1 MIKNSLQGFLDALGK
16 QAGTRFALEENG
28 TATIRCDNQTEI
40 VVEGHDVMQLIFVH
54 APVLP
59 LAGIGERAAI
69 FENALELSL
78 FSLGTGGG
86 VLGYDRKADQ
96 LVLSFSSPVAALD
109 GQSFVNLFANFITVL
124 GRVRAALGSPHP
136 ANAPQ
141 QESKIAELSPRPQ
154 ALAESLAGICQTM
167 QPGHI
172 RA

>member
-1 MIKNSLQGFLDALGK
+1 MIKNSLQGFLDALGN
-16 QAGTRFALEENG
+16 QAGTRFVLEENG

-40 VVEGHDVMQLIFVH
+40 VVESHDVMQLIFVH

-59 LAGIGERAAI
+59 LAGIGDRAAI
-69 FENALELSL
+69 FEHALELSL

-96 LVLSFSSPVAALD
+96 LVLSFSSPVAFMD

-124 GRVRAALGSPHP
+124 GRVRAALTTTPEK
-136 ANAPQ
+136 
-141 QESKIAELSPRPQ
+141 ESTIAELPPRPQ
-154 ALAESLAGICQTM
+154 ALTESPEGICQTM